1 VNRPL
6 SRPSRGQSLVLA
18 GVVVLAVLVAAG
30 LGFLHSGQSSPVGGT
45 PGPAVSAGTGTP
57 RSGLPTVAVAD
68 LPVQARD
75 TLALIDRGGPY
86 PYRQDNTV
94 FTNVERILPIRAAGY
109 YHEYT
114 VVTPGSADR
123 GTRRLVVGGQGDIF
137 YTGDH
142 YATFRQVVR

>member
-1 VNRPL
+1 VN
-6 SRPSRGQSLVLA
+6 RPSRGQTLVLA

-30 LGFLHSGQSSPVGGT
+30 LGFLHSGLSSPGAGRTSVPT
-45 PGPAVSAGTGTP
+45 VSAGTATP

-75 TLALIDRGGPY
+75 TLALIDRGGPF

-94 FTNVERILPIRAAGY
+94 FTNVERILPVRAAGY

-123 GTRRLVVGGQGDIF
+123 GTRRLVVGGRGDIF